1 MKVGKNVTTPAVGD
15 HVAGFVQG
23 GRDKDRGAFAEYV
36 KTADDLLWKVPK
48 NTLTHEEAATMG
60 CGYWT
65 AVQALF
71 HPTRLGLAE
80 LPNKTD
86 KEEWVLV
93 WGGSGASMWFV
104 LA

>member
-1 MKVGKNVTTPAVGD
+1 MRVGKNVTTPAVGD

-36 KTADDLLWKVPK
+36 KAAGDLCWKVPK
-48 NTLTHEEAATMG
+48 GTISHEEAATMG

-65 AVQALF
+65 AAQALF
-71 HPTRLGLAE
+71 HPTRLGLVE
-80 LPNKTD
+80 PPNKTD

-93 WGGSGASMWFV
+93 YGGSGASIW
-104 LA
+104 LILS